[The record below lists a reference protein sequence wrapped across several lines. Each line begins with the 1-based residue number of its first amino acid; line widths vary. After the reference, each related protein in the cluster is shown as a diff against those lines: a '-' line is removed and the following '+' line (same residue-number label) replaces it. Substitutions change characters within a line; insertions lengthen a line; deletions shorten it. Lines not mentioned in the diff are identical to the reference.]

1 METREERFRRLQ
13 LAFNVIAH
21 HDMDLSFSDLIDNN
35 RDVFSGFKL
44 IYSTNHL
51 ENTFAN
57 TSLKEIEDACPVL
70 KKYFYGTALL
80 FFSDELY
87 DKTWKEGRVELP
99 IDYSLSLDSNAAER
113 FRIWEDGKSLDASEK
128 DFENLVRF
136 IKEGAD
142 NGFNFDYS
150 FFIIENYYDSMKPDN
165 HRPFNTVRALKRFDH
180 LVYNKEIFSVTSP
193 QFLETREKAGQRAI
207 DTLYAFHSSSE
218 LKKFQQRRMLLYVV
232 LLKAVLLNQ
241 DKKLSL
247 DSKLAS
253 LVDFCLIKLDKF
265 PKTELYFAWKFM
277 KYGKKLRFFDPVS
290 QIGFKTKSKLKGM
303 SWDIFALRYQE
314 TMASKSYKGEFFIP
328 FFASF
333 DNRFVELT
341 QACPIR
347 AVLIDEIEKNVITI
361 QLDELEFQTEL
372 NSSITSEQ
380 IFELNDTKKKLTRM
394 QQLLTEGKLKDIAI
408 ELEDQLEQYCQQTV

>member
-1 METREERFRRLQ
+1 MKTREERFNRLQ
-13 LAFNVIAH
+13 LAFNIIVH
-21 HDMDLSFSDLIDNN
+21 HDINLSFADLIEGN
-35 RDVFSGFKL
+35 RDVFNGFKL

-51 ENTFAN
+51 ENIFAN
-57 TSLKEIEDACPVL
+57 ASLKDIEDICPVL

-113 FRIWEDGKSLDASEK
+113 FRIWEDGKNLDASEK

-150 FFIIENYYDSMKPDN
+150 FFIIENYYDSMKPEN

-180 LVYNKEIFSVTSP
+180 LIYDKELFSVTSP

-218 LKKFQQRRMLLYVV
+218 VKKFQQRRMLLYVV

-241 DKKLSL
+241 DKDVSL
-247 DSKLAS
+247 ESKLAS
-253 LVDFCLIKLDKF
+253 LVEFCLFKLDKF
-265 PKTELYFAWKFM
+265 PKTELYFAWKLM
-277 KYGKKLRFFDPVS
+277 RYGKKLRFFDPVS
-290 QIGFKTKSKLKGM
+290 QISKKTKSKLKGM

-314 TMASKSYKGEFFIP
+314 TMASKSYTGEFFIP

-347 AVLIDEIEKNVITI
+347 AVLITEIEKNVITI

-372 NSSITSEQ
+372 NNSITSEL
-380 IFELNDTKKKLTRM
+380 IFELNDSKKKLTRM
-394 QQLLTEGKLKDIAI
+394 QQILTEGKLNDIAI
-408 ELEDQLEQYCQQTV
+408 ELENQLEQCCQQTV